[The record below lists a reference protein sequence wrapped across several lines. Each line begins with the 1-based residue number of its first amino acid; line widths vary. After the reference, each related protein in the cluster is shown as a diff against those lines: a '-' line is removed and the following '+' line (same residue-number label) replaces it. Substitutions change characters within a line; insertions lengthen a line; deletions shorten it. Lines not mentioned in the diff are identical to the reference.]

1 MSVGENIRKIRI
13 ERGLSIRKLAAMV
26 NVGESYI
33 RAYETGKRNPKIQ
46 SLEAIAKALDVN
58 IEVLTDT
65 PFDSISAMH
74 TLFKF
79 FNMYNGKLTRELDEN
94 GVTHIKMELESL
106 RLMDSWYER
115 HARYLQDL
123 KTADEISDSDAKSA
137 YIEEIKRDYNIWLRD
152 YPNSDT
158 KQKCKIRQYI
168 KH

>member
-74 TLFKF
+74 T
-79 FNMYNGKLTRELDEN
+79 
-94 GVTHIKMELESL
+94 
-106 RLMDSWYER
+106 
-115 HARYLQDL
+115 
-123 KTADEISDSDAKSA
+123 
-137 YIEEIKRDYNIWLRD
+137 
-152 YPNSDT
+152 
-158 KQKCKIRQYI
+158 
-168 KH
+168 